1 MAQAFKERRKT
12 GMTVKQLR
20 ELADHLFTKK
30 GPLLSLQQEISENFY
45 PERADFTF
53 KRYLGDDFASNLMS
67 SYPIL
72 TRRDMSDQIATM
84 LRNTNKPWF
93 NMVTSDQRRE
103 DHETKKWLEWATGTM
118 RRAMYSPNT
127 LFTKAAS
134 QGDADFATFG
144 QTCLTVR
151 LNRNA
156 DDLLYRCW
164 HLRDLAWMEDEDGK
178 LCAIFRRWKPSNRT
192 MVRMFDGRKDT
203 SVHQKV
209 IEAAIKNPNEE
220 CECYHFMVSA
230 DMYDGD
236 AKGKP
241 WRSIYYDIE
250 HEHEMESVAQRNRE
264 YVIPRWLTVSGSQ
277 YAHSPATVAAL
288 PEARLL
294 QSMTYTLLEAGEKIV
309 NPPMVATEQA
319 IRSDVALYAGG
330 LTYVDMEYDERSGAA
345 LRALTQDSRGMPLS
359 QEMQRD
365 SRALLAQCFYLN
377 KLMLPQRGAEMTAYE
392 VGQRVQEYVR
402 NALPLFEPM
411 EAEYNGGLCEETFAV
426 MMQAGGF
433 GSPMDMPQ
441 SLRGANVEFRFAS
454 PLHDAIDA
462 QKGHKFLEA
471 KQMLAEAVA
480 VDPGAAVVVD
490 TITALR
496 EALEGIGVP
505 IKWIRSTEEADAILQ
520 DQAAK
525 AQAADLL
532 ARMQQGAGVAKD
544 LATANSLAPAQQQ
557 SM

>member
-1 MAQAFKERRKT
+1 MAKAFKEQRKT

-20 ELADHLFTKK
+20 ELADNLFTKK
-30 GPLLSLQQEISENFY
+30 SSLLTLQQEIAENFY
-45 PERADFTF
+45 PERADFTV
-53 KRYLGDDFASNLMS
+53 KRYLGEDFAGNLMS

-72 TRRDMSDQIATM
+72 TRRDMSDQVGTM

-93 NMVTSDQRRE
+93 SMVSSDQGRE
-103 DHETKKWLEWATGTM
+103 DHEAKKWLEWATGTM

-127 LFTKAAS
+127 LFTKATS

-178 LCAIFRRWKPSNRT
+178 ICAIFRRWKPSHRT
-192 MVRMFDGRKDT
+192 MVRMFNGRPGT
-203 SVHQKV
+203 SVHTKV
-209 IEAAIKNPNEE
+209 IQAAIKEPNEE

-230 DMYDGD
+230 DMFDGE
-236 AKGKP
+236 AKGMP
-241 WRSIYYDIE
+241 WRSIYYDCA
-250 HEHEMESVAQRNRE
+250 HEHEMENVAQRNRE

-330 LTYVDMEYDERSGAA
+330 LTYVDMEYDERNGAA

-411 EAEYNGGLCEETFAV
+411 EAEYNGGVCEETFAV

-433 GSPMDMPQ
+433 GSPMDMPK
-441 SLRGANVEFRFAS
+441 SLRGAHVEFRFAS

-462 QKGHKFLEA
+462 QKGHKFLEM
-471 KQMLAEAVA
+471 KQLLAEAVA
-480 VDPGAAVVVD
+480 LDPGAAVVVD

-496 EALEGIGVP
+496 DALEGVGVP
-505 IKWIRSTEEADAILQ
+505 AKWSRSEEEAAAILQ

-525 AQAADLL
+525 AQAANLL

-544 LATANSLAPAQQQ
+544 LATANSLAPAQHQA
-557 SM
+557 M